1 MLHKD
6 LLCLHEGCPD
16 MGGDKILFCH
26 HILNSNVKVR
36 HKPQVAVR
44 QDTDQLTL
52 PADRHA

>member
-1 MLHKD
+1 M
-6 LLCLHEGCPD
+6 HEGCPD